1 MKPPVVANEL
11 IWWSASV
18 NTRGK
23 SNTPNGWNCDWEFKL
38 YHVSISQTTWQI
50 AFGFFDCSI
59 DLRSTNY
66 QVCFDISSFLHLSKN
81 TFFSNQ
87 SNWAFQKCFLRNS
100 IIMLKIF
107 EKVDFEIKNVSA
119 KSSLKIPSR
128 TSKSCLVLP
137 SFISHSSIFSPRI
150 HQSIKEMYWK
160 LAWNFTF
167 AAFFISVL
175 KKGFPVFITTTFG
188 LIFDAIVKDH
198 TQNCF

>member
-1 MKPPVVANEL
+1 MFLLVRPPGRLRLDFL
-11 IWWSASV
+11 IFWLF
-18 NTRGK
+18 
-23 SNTPNGWNCDWEFKL
+23 NC
-38 YHVSISQTTWQI
+38 
-50 AFGFFDCSI
+50 
-59 DLRSTNY
+59 STNY

-100 IIMLKIF
+100 IIIF

>member
-18 NTRGK
+18 NTSGK

-38 YHVSISQTTWQI
+38 CHVSISQTTWQI

-66 QVCFDISSFLHLSKN
+66 QVYFDISSFLHLSKN

-100 IIMLKIF
+100 IIMLQIF
-107 EKVDFEIKNVSA
+107 EEVDFEIKNVSA
-119 KSSLKIPSR
+119 RSSLRIPSR

-137 SFISHSSIFSPRI
+137 IFHFPLFHFLSSNTSKYKRNVLKTSMKLHLCSIFYFS
-150 HQSIKEMYWK
+150 SKERFSCVHNHHLWF
-160 LAWNFTF
+160 NFWCN
-167 AAFFISVL
+167 S
-175 KKGFPVFITTTFG
+175 
-188 LIFDAIVKDH
+188 
-198 TQNCF
+198 